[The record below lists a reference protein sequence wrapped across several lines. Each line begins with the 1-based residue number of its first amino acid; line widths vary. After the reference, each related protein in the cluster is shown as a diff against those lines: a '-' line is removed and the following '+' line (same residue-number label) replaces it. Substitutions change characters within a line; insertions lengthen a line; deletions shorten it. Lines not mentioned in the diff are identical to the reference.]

1 MDISIDAS
9 EIKSNKNRINLR
21 LGDVIRII
29 APTNDSYDNKIYYI
43 DYIDEKSIK
52 IINKTQTDILYL
64 GETGEL
70 TEHSIKEIHII
81 KRSKDDSFTKL
92 NNLTVDKWIDIKFN
106 GDIPLIVTA
115 FITNVIEDM
124 IEVKT
129 FPSNDVLFIDF
140 AYRGI
145 PQELNIEY
153 IKLRDKPI
161 SMNQDIQERVIENM
175 NDENMGSTEK
185 LEGVSDKDGAEAKNS
200 IDNPS
205 EEEISIEEPPKE
217 ETSKVESVSSGKT
230 EASSNTPDTPDTYD
244 DEIPPE
250 MVETVDEVEPTYSF
264 EDPGELLGMVTQYVN
279 VAKSKQRFTL
289 EDQKNDL
296 LDVLSES
303 KKIDKTIIYQYITRF
318 EQLRAGHTVFDDN
331 ENPVKAKILG
341 NSFNAS
347 LELFMKG
354 IPCALT
360 IPVTS
365 QQKNIYD
372 FPIESETTNNVEY
385 TAELEKELQ
394 LYNNYDNKIMN
405 YHDYM
410 NNLNISLTPYTR
422 PNNREDFLSLQANR
436 PILSIID
443 NDDLYNTFTVST
455 TNDNTSIKENKY
467 ITQMHITPIVSDDKV
482 IMTGEHMDIK
492 SIITLPFHYGK
503 HTNYNLYKA
512 NILERVNKPFINMR
526 QILNK
531 KMNLQT
537 NLITQKGD
545 RYYDSMNMEDIMSKT
560 TEHILDDGA
569 IRSRENFDQY
579 LKIAIPN
586 NTKIVKYVVGKCKS
600 LSFYKYLQ
608 ELEPFNV
615 SASNMHF
622 THYKLVLDS
631 VYKNVDLF
639 WKAYKRERKR
649 MNYSFSKLQKLISTR
664 ATLMATLGLKEKFEN
679 RYLREE
685 EFYLSN
691 SEVLAKALERD
702 NATLFVEQ
710 LKLNSRGLVN
720 NIDINFQRLLKETE
734 PVETNNSREC
744 STYKISKKYD
754 SMDAL
759 NADNGKEIFFDK
771 YYDDTVYDILNVYK
785 VQRDAMNDQEF
796 LIFLEN
802 KLIEVNGIDKSNS
815 KSLAKTMMTG
825 KKKVETGDYAILQ
838 KMSSDYE
845 TNELEYY
852 SREDEKWV
860 YDEEATN
867 SKVNNSISINN
878 KICEPINCTETKT
891 IGSPIQ
897 VNYKD
902 NHVDQKQMNDNL
914 TDRPIQNEFECSPSE
929 DKKQNIRKK
938 LIMSMMEEYKH
949 FYAAEEQSIEDAI
962 ETYTKRLD
970 NLINIAAKEKTKY
983 QSYEVL
989 LGSRVSELNNIKSPY
1004 IHYIDDILAESN
1016 GFLKHKR
1023 MLEFIH
1029 KYTRASIYPEDKYW
1043 YYCKETNAKLL
1054 PTFYFKIAVVV
1065 VQNKDSLDNSKYV
1078 EVIRTL
1084 YKEQGKE
1091 EDGNIVDMYSGEVIA
1106 SIDFDKEEGFD
1117 EFGHKVQSRSTIQ
1130 PSVDGPLGDEE
1141 AVINDITNS
1150 ELSAPF
1156 GDETGRENT
1165 GDFHLNTKEFIL
1177 HILYYISSEM
1187 NIDLGVH
1194 KEYVVY
1200 KTITIF
1206 EKHKNKKNEEYT
1218 LVLLTIAMYFIAVQ
1232 MYFPKLTGKYIR
1244 VNDCKASF
1252 KGYPLHDES
1261 DFSGIEFFAC
1271 FISKRKKQINKRMKQ
1286 SDENKVKEH
1295 LITMIKSFI
1304 LDNIQDDLIDIK
1316 RQQEEK
1322 EQLLNIFTSKN
1333 LTFLPPLTKY
1343 EVPSSEL
1350 QNHLSSI
1357 KSNIKRQA
1365 TVLTSIDSLKSKNI
1379 IFSYGFM
1386 QTINNEI
1393 AKEDYSLQN
1402 HATNE
1407 FYLENSCCSM
1417 GNVSNIIDYIGKENS
1432 TVYRYLNIVRE
1443 NEKYLDE
1450 IRYFPVNYIS
1460 KEKFKGYRDEKYES
1474 YTNKTIEL
1482 FFENMVKEDEYE
1494 QKNVSGMLRR
1504 LNDVYGNSKK
1514 LQISQSKQVSYAEY
1528 TESLF
1533 RKTNSIEEN
1542 PFIAETIKFV
1552 ERAKETKEMK
1562 DIIISKLE
1570 ILEMFN
1576 KEIKSQQKKYTEFTG
1591 ERKQSLSEQIL
1602 KVKSNNA
1609 IQILKNKIRKYC
1621 FVFPSILMNKYA
1633 TSNYS
1638 KLPKHWNLSKNHYS
1652 DLRNLINENYVWLDK
1667 YYGKDELSNVVSGF
1681 IVKYKQYETVINHL
1695 STVPLNENEF
1705 ILDEDFV
1712 LNVLLYVLLDILNYG
1727 MQQSTNETTKKLVKE
1742 LLKDYKHENA
1752 VFEKTFDLD
1761 MELLQNRVLKSKERE
1776 KDRITRKLKNMN
1788 DAEREISKVLKE
1800 NKLGDWNI
1808 GEQKGLRIYDK
1819 NFRDVNRPEGED
1831 VYLQRDM
1838 ESEFAYTVE
1847 NEES

>member
-1 MDISIDAS
+1 MNISIDAS

-21 LGDVIRII
+21 LGDVIRIV
-29 APTNDSYDNKIYYI
+29 APTNDTYDNKIYYI

-70 TEHSIKEIHII
+70 TDHSIKELHII
-81 KRSKDDSFTKL
+81 KRSKHDSFTAL

-115 FITNVIEDM
+115 LITNIIEDM
-124 IEVKT
+124 IELKT
-129 FPSNDVLFIDF
+129 YPNNDVLFIDF

-145 PQELNIEY
+145 PRELNIEY
-153 IKLRDKPI
+153 ITLRDQPK
-161 SMNQDIQERVIENM
+161 SLDEEIQERVIENK
-175 NDENMGSTEK
+175 NDEDIKTPESIEDD
-185 LEGVSDKDGAEAKNS
+185 SDKDGIMAKLS
-200 IDNPS
+200 VD
-205 EEEISIEEPPKE
+205 EQEISIEKSPRE
-217 ETSKVESVSSGKT
+217 
-230 EASSNTPDTPDTYD
+230 DTPEVENDASDQNKTSSITPESYD

-279 VAKSKQRFTL
+279 VAKSKQRFTI
-289 EDQKNDL
+289 EDQRNDM

-303 KKIDKTIIYQYITRF
+303 KIDKAIIHEYITRF
-318 EQLRAGHTVFDDN
+318 EQLRAGHTLFDEN
-331 ENPVKAKILG
+331 ENPIKAKYFG
-341 NSFNAS
+341 NSFNSS

-372 FPIESETTNNVEY
+372 FPVESETTNNLEY
-385 TAELEKELQ
+385 TAELEKEIQ
-394 LYNNYDNKIMN
+394 LYNNYDSKIMS
-405 YHDYM
+405 YHEYI
-410 NNLNISLTPYTR
+410 NNVNTSLTPYTR
-422 PNNREDFLSLQANR
+422 PNSREEFLSIQATR
-436 PILSIID
+436 PVLSIID

-455 TNDNTSIKENKY
+455 INDNTSIKENKY
-467 ITQMHITPIVSDDKV
+467 ITQMHTTPIVSDDKV
-482 IMTGEHMDIK
+482 IMTGEHLDIK
-492 SIITLPFHYGK
+492 SIITLPFHYGE
-503 HTNYNLYKA
+503 HMYHNLYKA
-512 NILERVNKPFINMR
+512 NILERIHKPHINVG
-526 QILNK
+526 QIINK
-531 KMNLQT
+531 KMDLQT
-537 NLITQKGD
+537 NLITRKGD
-545 RYYDSMNMEDIMSKT
+545 RYYDSINMEDMMSKT
-560 TEHILDDGA
+560 TEHILDDGVM
-569 IRSRENFDQY
+569 RSRKNYDQY
-579 LKIAIPN
+579 LNMAIPN
-586 NTKIVKYVVGKCKS
+586 NTKLVKYTLANHKS

-608 ELEPFNV
+608 NLEPFNV
-615 SASNMHF
+615 SVSNLHF
-622 THYKLVLDS
+622 IHYKQVLDTI
-631 VYKNVDLF
+631 YKNVDLF

-649 MNYSFSKLQKLISTR
+649 MNYSYTKLQKLRPTR
-664 ATLMATLGLKEKFEN
+664 ANLVATLGLKEKFDN
-679 RYLREE
+679 KYLKED
-685 EFYLSN
+685 EFYVSN
-691 SEVLAKALERD
+691 SEILANALERD
-702 NATLFVEQ
+702 NATLFMEQ
-710 LKLNSRGLVN
+710 LKLNSRDLVN

-734 PVETNNSREC
+734 PVETNNSLEC

-754 SMDAL
+754 SMDTL
-759 NADNGKEIFFDK
+759 SADNGKETFYDK

-785 VQRDAMNDQEF
+785 AQRDAMNDLDF
-796 LIFLEN
+796 LTFLES
-802 KLIEVNGIDKSNS
+802 KLVEVNGIDKSNS
-815 KSLAKTMMTG
+815 EKLAKTMMIG

-838 KMSSDYE
+838 NISSNYE

-852 SREDEKWV
+852 RREDEKWV
-860 YDEEATN
+860 FDEEATN

-878 KICEPINCTETKT
+878 KICAPITCSETKT
-891 IGSPIQ
+891 IGKTIEL
-897 VNYKD
+897 NYKD
-902 NHVDQKQMNDNL
+902 NRVDQKQLNDNL
-914 TDRPIQNEFECSPSE
+914 TDQPIQNEFECNPSE
-929 DKKQNIRKK
+929 DKKQHIRKK
-938 LIMSMMEEYKH
+938 LITSMMEEYKH
-949 FYAAEEQSIEDAI
+949 FYASEEQSIEDAI
-962 ETYTKRLD
+962 EVYTKRLD
-970 NLINIAAKEKTKY
+970 KKLAIATKEKTKY
-983 QSYEVL
+983 QSYELL

-1004 IHYIDDILAESN
+1004 MHHLDDILMETN
-1016 GFLKHKR
+1016 KFLKNKR

-1043 YYCKETNAKLL
+1043 FYCKQTNAKLL

-1091 EDGNIVDMYSGEVIA
+1091 EDGNIVDMYSGETIA

-1117 EFGHKVQSRSTIQ
+1117 EFGHKIKSRSAMQSSIE
-1130 PSVDGPLGDEE
+1130 GLIEDEE

-1150 ELSAPF
+1150 ELSASF
-1156 GDETGRENT
+1156 GDEPGRDNT

-1218 LVLLTIAMYFIAVQ
+1218 LVLLTIAMFFIAVQ

-1252 KGYPLHDES
+1252 KGFPLQSDS

-1271 FISKRKKQINKRMKQ
+1271 FISKRKKQINKKMKQ

-1357 KSNIKRQA
+1357 KSNIKRQSS
-1365 TVLTSIDSLKSKNI
+1365 VLTSIDSLKSKNI

-1386 QTINNEI
+1386 QTINKEI

-1402 HATNE
+1402 HSTNE

-1417 GNVSNIIDYIGKENS
+1417 SNVSNIIDYVSKENS
-1432 TVYRYLNIVRE
+1432 AIYRYINIVKE

-1450 IRYFPVNYIS
+1450 IHYFPVNYIS

-1482 FFENMVKEDEYE
+1482 FFEKMVKEDEYE

-1504 LNDVYGNSKK
+1504 LNDIYSASSTS
-1514 LQISQSKQVSYAEY
+1514 QISNLKQMSYAEHI
-1528 TESLF
+1528 ESLF
-1533 RKTNSIEEN
+1533 RKTNSIDEN
-1542 PFIAETIKFV
+1542 PLMTEMIKFM
-1552 ERAKETKEMK
+1552 ETTSKTKEMK
-1562 DIIISKLE
+1562 DIIISKVE
-1570 ILEMFN
+1570 IIEMFN
-1576 KEIKSQQKKYTEFTG
+1576 KEIKSQQREYTEFTG
-1591 ERKQSLSEQIL
+1591 ERKNSLPDLIL
-1602 KVKSNNA
+1602 KVKSKNA

-1621 FVFPSILMNKYA
+1621 FVYPSILLNKYS

-1667 YYGKDELSNVVSGF
+1667 FYGKEELSNVVSAF
-1681 IVKYKQYETVINHL
+1681 IVKYKQYETVISHL

-1712 LNVLLYVLLDILNYG
+1712 LNILLYILLDILNYG
-1727 MQQSTNETTKKLVKE
+1727 IHQSTDETTKKLVKE
-1742 LLKDYKHENA
+1742 LLKDYKYDNA
-1752 VFEKTFDLD
+1752 VFEKTFDLN
-1761 MELLQNRVLKSKERE
+1761 MEVLQNRVLKSKERE

-1800 NKLGDWNI
+1800 NKLGEWNI

-1831 VYLQRDM
+1831 VYIQRDM
-1838 ESEFAYTVE
+1838 ESEFAYNVE